1 MNLPPVRGA
10 FPALML
16 AAALSVPVAAP
27 ALAEEIPD
35 AFKGTGT
42 LVVNNWGGP
51 TVEKMHKAWYG
62 DFPAA
67 TGIEIQ
73 PTSIPDVAKLKIME
87 QVGNVEWDVVDFEG
101 NQMLMAMRDGLLAPI
116 DYDLL
121 YSLVPKE
128 QLDASMLT
136 EYGVGS
142 TAFSTVIAWNTD
154 LFGADGPR
162 SWPEFFDT
170 EKFKGRRALYARP
183 KPSLEIALMADGVAP
198 DKIYPIDIDRAFDA
212 LDKIGPKVD
221 LWVEKTSQ
229 WDVLIQNSEVDLMG
243 SSLARTQAQIA
254 NGEPYAV
261 AFDQSIVE
269 QSYWTVP
276 KGAPNAENA
285 QKLVAWMMRKE
296 GQKAAI
302 ELLPYYTMTN
312 TAVYADLPPETLAK
326 LPGAPE
332 NAKNVAH
339 IDAQWWLDN
348 GDAVQARW
356 LDWLSRQ

>member
-1 MNLPPVRGA
+1 MTT
-10 FPALML
+10 LMKRTLL
-16 AAALSVPVAAP
+16 AVSLL
-27 ALAEEIPD
+27 ALATSAAGAQDLPD
-35 AFKGTGT
+35 AFRGDST
-42 LVVNNWGGP
+42 LIVNNWGGP
-51 TVEKMHKAWYG
+51 TVEKMHAAWYG

-67 TGIEIQ
+67 SGIGLQ
-73 PTSIPDVAKLKIME
+73 PTSIPDVAKLKIMA

-116 DYDLL
+116 DYDLI
-121 YSLVPKE
+121 YSLVPKD
-128 QLDASMLT
+128 QLDPSMLT

-142 TAFSTVIAWNTD
+142 TAFSTVMAWNTEVV
-154 LFGADGPR
+154 GAEGPK
-162 SWPEFFDT
+162 SWAEFFDT
-170 EKFKGRRALYARP
+170 AAFKGRRALYARP

-198 DKIYPIDIDRAFDA
+198 DALYPMDLDRAFAA

-229 WDVLIQNSEVDLMG
+229 WDVLIQNREVDLMG
-243 SSLARTQAQIA
+243 SSLARTQAQIQA
-254 NGEPYAV
+254 GEPFALT
-261 AFDQSIVE
+261 FDQSIVE
-269 QSYWTVP
+269 QSYWTIP
-276 KGAPNAENA
+276 KGAPNGADA

-312 TAVYADLPPETLAK
+312 TAVYAELPPETLTK
-326 LPGAPE
+326 LPGAPA
-332 NAKNVAH
+332 NSANVAR